1 MSLTQEQL
9 GGIVVAG
16 IVVVGGAATWLMSGS
31 KEKSQVEVKPP
42 VELKGVGND
51 SEGWKMDNNSNENN
65 FDNVGINKITGG
77 KRTRRRRRR
86 GNNVKSKRRTKK

>member
-1 MSLTQEQL
+1 MSLTQEQI

-16 IVVVGGAATWLMSGS
+16 IVVVGGAATWFMSGS

-42 VELKGVGND
+42 VEIKGVGND

-65 FDNVGINKITGG
+65 FDNEGINEINGG
-77 KRTRRRRRR
+77 KRSRRRRRK
-86 GNNVKSKRRTKK
+86 NKMKSKRRSRK